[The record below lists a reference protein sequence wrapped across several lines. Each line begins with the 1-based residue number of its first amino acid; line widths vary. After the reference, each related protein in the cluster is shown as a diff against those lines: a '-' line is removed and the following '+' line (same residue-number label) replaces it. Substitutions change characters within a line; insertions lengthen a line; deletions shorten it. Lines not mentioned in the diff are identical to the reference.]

1 MKYVLALVAACCV
14 LLTFLFV
21 SAFKPHDSI
30 DSNPGKSIER
40 SDSEKR
46 MSAYLA
52 EERIKEIEVV
62 KERIKGIQDRLDI
75 LRDNDPEKLS
85 EQEIS
90 RQMKD
95 FDLMRT
101 LNVSF
106 GFNTR
111 LNKKQ
116 SLTIEPFLKYP
127 LGGLGS
133 ENIRFGASGI
143 NVKLNFNTAKKP

>member
-1 MKYVLALVAACCV
+1 
-14 LLTFLFV
+14 
-21 SAFKPHDSI
+21 
-30 DSNPGKSIER
+30 
-40 SDSEKR
+40 
-46 MSAYLA
+46 
-52 EERIKEIEVV
+52 
-62 KERIKGIQDRLDI
+62 
-75 LRDNDPEKLS
+75 
-85 EQEIS
+85 
-90 RQMKD
+90 MKD

-111 LNKKQ
+111 LSKKQ